1 MSLGCSPETAQVW
14 TADVLNL
21 RHRHPIL
28 WHATLDCDIPVWVA
42 RDITR
47 AALQLNFTQAREF
60 EQVYLSTML
69 NQMFSG
75 LSTEAPF
82 GGGQAE
88 ETWRG
93 MLVDK
98 YADTISKAGGVG
110 IADAVYRDLL
120 KVQEG
125 SRA

>member
-1 MSLGCSPETAQVW
+1 M
-14 TADVLNL
+14 
-21 RHRHPIL
+21 
-28 WHATLDCDIPVWVA
+28 TLDASVSYVA
-42 RDITR
+42 ST
-47 AALQLNFTQAREF
+47 AALHQISDRPSPKATTEEKARVQAREF

-93 MLVDK
+93 MLVDR
-98 YADTISKAGGVG
+98 YADTISKAGGVEIG
-110 IADAVYRDLL
+110 
-120 KVQEG
+120 
-125 SRA
+125 RAHV

>member
-1 MSLGCSPETAQVW
+1 MGFDATYSLSPSVPVLHQVPTTPGKAATREEKARAQ
-14 TADVLNL
+14 
-21 RHRHPIL
+21 
-28 WHATLDCDIPVWVA
+28 AT
-42 RDITR
+42 
-47 AALQLNFTQAREF
+47 EF

-69 NQMFSG
+69 KQMFAG

-93 MLVDK
+93 LLVEQ
-98 YADTISKAGGVG
+98 YADTMSKAGGVG

-120 KVQEG
+120 GVQEAAR
-125 SRA
+125 S

>member
-1 MSLGCSPETAQVW
+1 MSDLA
-14 TADVLNL
+14 A
-21 RHRHPIL
+21 
-28 WHATLDCDIPVWVA
+28 ATLLSAPPALHQVSAAPAANASREEKA
-42 RDITR
+42 R
-47 AALQLNFTQAREF
+47 AQATEF

-69 NQMFSG
+69 KQMFSG

-93 MLVDK
+93 ILVEQ
-98 YADTISKAGGVG
+98 YADTMSKAGGVG

-120 KVQEG
+120 AVQEG
-125 SRA
+125 AGA

>member
-1 MSLGCSPETAQVW
+1 MQATSAAATSVTSTAFAASSSALH
-14 TADVLNL
+14 TISDRPPAN
-21 RHRHPIL
+21 
-28 WHATLDCDIPVWVA
+28 ATREQKA
-42 RDITR
+42 RAQSRD
-47 AALQLNFTQAREF
+47 F
-60 EQVYLSTML
+60 EQVFLSTMF
-69 NQMFSG
+69 NQMFAG
-75 LSTEAPF
+75 ISTTGPF

-98 YADTISKAGGVG
+98 YAETVTKAGGVG

-125 SRA
+125 ARK